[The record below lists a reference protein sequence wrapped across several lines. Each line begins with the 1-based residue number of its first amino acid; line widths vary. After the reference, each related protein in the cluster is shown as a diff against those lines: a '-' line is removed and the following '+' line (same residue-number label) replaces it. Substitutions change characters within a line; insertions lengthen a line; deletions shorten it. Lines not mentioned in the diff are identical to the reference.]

1 MIIFEDLIYFLF
13 WVFQLNSFL
22 VSLVILSSVSFVL
35 KLPLK
40 SQLHFIYFQ
49 FHYLVVK
56 ILILLF
62 QVSLKIKYA
71 KTFIFLNLF
80 QESLNYWLSAIF
92 NTFWSYF
99 LLTTFWYFCY
109 KILSM
114 TAISLTFILQLDI
127 FKYSLTMI
135 LTNFG
140 AICFAIEVF

>member
-1 MIIFEDLIYFLF
+1 M
-13 WVFQLNSFL
+13 NSFL

-40 SQLHFIYFQ
+40 SQLRFIYFQ

-56 ILILLF
+56 ILILLI

-71 KTFIFLNLF
+71 KTFVSLNFF

-114 TAISLTFILQLDI
+114 TAISLTFPLELDI
-127 FKYSLTMI
+127 FKYSLTII

-140 AICFAIEVF
+140 AICFAIEVFEF

>member
-1 MIIFEDLIYFLF
+1 M
-13 WVFQLNSFL
+13 NSFL
-22 VSLVILSSVSFVL
+22 VSLVILSSVSFIL

-40 SQLHFIYFQ
+40 SQLRFIYFQ

-62 QVSLKIKYA
+62 QLSLKIKYA
-71 KTFIFLNLF
+71 KTFVSLNLF
-80 QESLNYWLSAIF
+80 QESLNYWLSVIF

-114 TAISLTFILQLDI
+114 TAISLTFLLQLDI
-127 FKYSLTMI
+127 FKYSFTMI

-140 AICFAIEVF
+140 AVCFAIEVFQF